1 MTVAENI
8 KRIRKE
14 KGLTQKQLGEKCGMS
29 ESTLRQY
36 ELGFRNPK
44 IETVRKIAVAL
55 DCEISDIDEN
65 FFILPPENANIESG
79 LITEADKIFRK
90 YESSGTLTKEDRNIL
105 IKYKKELRNL
115 ERRLNHLKNIED
127 KSEEER
133 KATITKLNELKIGIP
148 DFLKRTDGKYIIID
162 SNNPDE
168 ELLLSDFRELNIDG
182 QSEARKRVSE
192 LTEIPRYTKP
202 DEPSQE

>member
-79 LITEADKIFRK
+79 LITEVDKIFRK

-162 SNNPDE
+162 SNNPNE